1 VTAKKL
7 CNCNPPLPWWQRRD
21 WTCRHGVV
29 WHIERVKNRADDGIA
44 IATPAGVAT
53 RAGRKR

>member
-1 VTAKKL
+1 MAKKL

-29 WHIERVKNRADDGIA
+29 WHIERVKNRADGGIA
-44 IATPAGVAT
+44 IATPTGK
-53 RAGRKR
+53 GMKG